1 MEKERDQALEVRGF
15 VLCSNHSPGPDLR
28 ANLINLP
35 SLPQTWLRIQSHLK
49 RGRGV
54 QVTSSEPL
62 TRFSLPLPAARPEK
76 TLFPATANSRMSFA
90 PRSPQGGGGGTC
102 QAGWRR
108 AVHSAQ
114 GSLPEAAS
122 GAASRTDSPSGP
134 GLEVRRETYSR
145 PPPPAPPKV
154 TSSRHSLG
162 EGGPLPLTSACFTWP
177 EPTSRE
183 QAPSPHLHSHPGPC
197 RERREL

>member
-54 QVTSSEPL
+54 RVTSSEPL
-62 TRFSLPLPAARPEK
+62 TRFSLPLPAARPEE

-90 PRSPQGGGGGTC
+90 PRSPQGGGGGGTC

-108 AVHSAQ
+108 AVRAQ
-114 GSLPEAAS
+114 RPGKPARGCIWRGFPHRFPIWPRLGGETRNIQPAS
-122 GAASRTDSPSGP
+122 SPSAPQSHVIQAFP
-134 GLEVRRETYSR
+134 GGGW
-145 PPPPAPPKV
+145 PPP
-154 TSSRHSLG
+154 SDLSLFHLARAHLQG
-162 EGGPLPLTSACFTWP
+162 AGPLPTSSLTPRPMQGEA
-177 EPTSRE
+177 
-183 QAPSPHLHSHPGPC
+183 
-197 RERREL
+197 